1 MKMLM
6 LKVVSLNALLATAAL
21 CISCNPGNFR
31 GGGNRG
37 EPPAPAPAQPP
48 PPVIPGLQVVK
59 LACEGE
65 NPSTNSFSSI
75 QGKSSDS
82 LRIEGEFCPSVFGEM
97 SILFVVDISGSMG
110 PTSTGPGN
118 DPGTLGGCGRLQSAQ
133 AIIQRITQKLRP
145 QDKVTAGVVTFST
158 SARVAVPMGPI
169 AGFQGSLN
177 ALNFCGQSGATNYA
191 QAFQTA
197 QQALTGATG
206 SKTIYFISDG
216 QPQVTSADR
225 DPQAETDGL
234 NAAQALKTAIPDAT
248 LNAIFLQPTGGV
260 DPSFNPQAYLAQ
272 ITGSPDRVRL
282 AANAGALA
290 DEILK
295 FAFPEL
301 DVVESSAKGI
311 LRIESSGTLGA
322 VELEKFERNPAKKG
336 VWSYATKPFKPQG
349 KTGVEVVNQVSIV
362 AQDKVGKE
370 QTANVVINFKQLD

>member
-31 GGGNRG
+31 GGGNKG
-37 EPPAPAPAQPP
+37 EVPPAAPAQPP
-48 PPVIPGLQVVK
+48 PPVVPGLQVVK

-97 SILFVVDISGSMG
+97 SILFVVDFSGSMAQ
-110 PTSTGPGN
+110 N
-118 DPGTLGGCGRLQSAQ
+118 DPGGLLGCGRLQSAQ
-133 AIIQRITQKLRP
+133 AIMQKVTQKLRP
-145 QDKVTAGVVTFST
+145 QDKVSVGVVTFSS
-158 SARVAVPMGPI
+158 SANIAVPMAP
-169 AGFQGSLN
+169 AASFKSSLN
-177 ALNFCGQSGATNYA
+177 SGNFCGQTGATNYA

-197 QQALTGATG
+197 QRALAGATG
-206 SKTIYFISDG
+206 AKTIYFISDG

-225 DPQAETDGL
+225 DPQAEQDGL
-234 NAAQALKTAIPDAT
+234 NAAQALKAALPDTT
-248 LNAIFLQPTGGV
+248 LNAIFLQATTGV

-282 AANAGALA
+282 ATNAGALA

-311 LRIESSGTLGA
+311 LRIEASGTLGA

-336 VWSYATKPFKPQG
+336 VWSYSTKPFKPQG

-362 AQDKVGKE
+362 AQDKAGKE
-370 QTANVVINFKQLD
+370 QSANVVINFKQLD